1 MGTDVTFSSGRELG
15 RLPYWLIVASLL
27 VLGVLSL
34 PSIGWLLIALA
45 ILLALL
51 GAMRSHRAII
61 VPVGA
66 GLLGLVVAYLLFAP
80 GLCVEGSAGGA
91 AGGTGPTCRSL
102 ASIPLGG
109 ENWIPFLI
117 LGPILAMVVATFVR
131 RSMSL
136 PGDRSGD
143 LGGGPAT

>member
-1 MGTDVTFSSGRELG
+1 MGTDVTFPGGRELG

-27 VLGVLSL
+27 VMGIFSL
-34 PSIGWLLIALA
+34 PSIGWLLIGLA

-61 VPVGA
+61 VPIGA

-80 GLCVEGSAGGA
+80 GLCTEGSAAGA
-91 AGGTGPTCRSL
+91 TTEARSCTSL
-102 ASIPLGG
+102 AFIPLGG

-117 LGPILAMVVATFVR
+117 LGPLIAIVITTFVR
-131 RSMSL
+131 RSMS
-136 PGDRSGD
+136 GDV
-143 LGGGPAT
+143 GGGPAT